1 MNEKII
7 ENEKFILKFH
17 YNNELKK
24 FENLNY
30 TDKNMNSI
38 EKKILKESLLLFSK
52 CKLQE
57 LYEHLTIRVENKM
70 RDFNKIKYSGIL
82 FPENVSK
89 EHMYFHDFFRK
100 LLHSYIKDDL
110 EKRINFQAKKP
121 KESWN
126 ILDDKQKKEKIC
138 GMLKDFI
145 ASNYQVNHEIKVKK
159 IENKVD
165 IFLELSDKI
174 DVGTKSNICLDFEI
188 YIKQNLDDALNI
200 YLERMLDKNRIRRLK
215 V

>member
-100 LLHSYIKDDL
+100 LLHPYIKDDL

-126 ILDDKQKKEKIC
+126 ILDDKQKKEKIY

>member
-1 MNEKII
+1 MKEEKI

-17 YNNELKK
+17 YDEKLKK
-24 FENLNY
+24 FENINY
-30 TDKNMNSI
+30 TNKNMSSL
-38 EKKILKESLLLFSK
+38 EKKILEESLLFFSK

-89 EHMYFHDFFRK
+89 EHMYYHDFFRK
-100 LLHSYIKDDL
+100 LLHPYINDDL
-110 EKRINFQAKKP
+110 KKRINFQAKKP

-126 ILDDKQKKEKIC
+126 ILDDRQKKEKIYI
-138 GMLKDFI
+138 MLKDFI
-145 ASNYQVNHEIKVKK
+145 ASNYQINYEIKVKK
-159 IENKVD
+159 IESKVD

-174 DVGTKSNICLDFEI
+174 DIATKSNICLDFEI
-188 YIKQNLDDALNI
+188 YIKQNLDDALSI
-200 YLERMLDKNRIRRLK
+200 YLERMMDQSKLRRLK

>member
-1 MNEKII
+1 MKEEKI

-17 YNNELKK
+17 YDEKLKK
-24 FENLNY
+24 FENINY
-30 TDKNMNSI
+30 TNKNMSSL
-38 EKKILKESLLLFSK
+38 EKKILEESLLLFSK

-100 LLHSYIKDDL
+100 LLHPYINDNLK
-110 EKRINFQAKKP
+110 KRINFQSKKP

-126 ILDDKQKKEKIC
+126 ILDDKQKKERIY

-145 ASNYQVNHEIKVKK
+145 ASNYQINHEIKVKK
-159 IENKVD
+159 IENEVD

-174 DVGTKSNICLDFEI
+174 DIATKSNICLDFEI

-200 YLERMLDKNRIRRLK
+200 YLERMMDQNKLRRLK

>member
-1 MNEKII
+1 MKEEKI

-17 YNNELKK
+17 YDEKLKK
-24 FENLNY
+24 FENINY
-30 TDKNMNSI
+30 TNKNMSSL
-38 EKKILKESLLLFSK
+38 EKKILEESLLLFSK

-100 LLHSYIKDDL
+100 LLHPYINDDL
-110 EKRINFQAKKP
+110 KKRINFQAKKP

-126 ILDDKQKKEKIC
+126 ILDDKQKKERIY

-145 ASNYQVNHEIKVKK
+145 ASNYQINHGINVKK

-174 DVGTKSNICLDFEI
+174 DIATKSNICLDFEI
-188 YIKQNLDDALNI
+188 YIKQNLDDALSI
-200 YLERMLDKNRIRRLK
+200 YLERMMDQSKLRRLK

>member
-1 MNEKII
+1 MKEEKI

-17 YNNELKK
+17 YDEKLKK
-24 FENLNY
+24 FENINY
-30 TDKNMNSI
+30 TNKNMSSL
-38 EKKILKESLLLFSK
+38 EKKILEESLLLFSK

-100 LLHSYIKDDL
+100 LLHPYINDDL
-110 EKRINFQAKKP
+110 KKRINFQAKKP

-126 ILDDKQKKEKIC
+126 ILDDKQKKERIY

-145 ASNYQVNHEIKVKK
+145 ASNYQINHEINVKK

-174 DVGTKSNICLDFEI
+174 DIATKSNICLDFEI
-188 YIKQNLDDALNI
+188 YIKQNLDDALSI
-200 YLERMLDKNRIRRLK
+200 YLERMMDQSKLRRLK

>member
-1 MNEKII
+1 MKEEKI

-17 YNNELKK
+17 YDEKLKK
-24 FENLNY
+24 FENINY
-30 TDKNMNSI
+30 TNKNMSSL
-38 EKKILKESLLLFSK
+38 EKKILEESLLLFSK

-100 LLHSYIKDDL
+100 LLHPYINDDL
-110 EKRINFQAKKP
+110 KKRINFQAKKP

-126 ILDDKQKKEKIC
+126 ILDDKQKKERIY

-145 ASNYQVNHEIKVKK
+145 ASNYQINHEIKVKK
-159 IENKVD
+159 IENEVD

-174 DVGTKSNICLDFEI
+174 DIATKSNICLDFEI

-200 YLERMLDKNRIRRLK
+200 YLERMMDQNKLRRLK